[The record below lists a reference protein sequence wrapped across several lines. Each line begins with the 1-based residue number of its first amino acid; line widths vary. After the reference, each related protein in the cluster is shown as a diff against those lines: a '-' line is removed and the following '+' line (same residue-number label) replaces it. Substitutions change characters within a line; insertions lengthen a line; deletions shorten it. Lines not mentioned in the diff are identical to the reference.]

1 MRQAMLR
8 TLVPARTRASIAFL
22 TGRNRCNAGS
32 RCQQQARTLIERIQ
46 NALTTRSAEDEQQ
59 EDFVVVLARNNN
71 NNNNNKPTKKTT
83 RLSDAEVRACM
94 WLLDPEHMLRERHTR
109 ALALATL
116 QEALIQAQHERV
128 ASHERDAM
136 QEIIRELELLEAR
149 LYAGP
154 LAHCND
160 APGDDEA
167 RRALLLHLGRGME
180 LLAFDAT
187 AATAQP

>member
-1 MRQAMLR
+1 MLR

-46 NALTTRSAEDEQQ
+46 NALTTRSAEDEQ
-59 EDFVVVLARNNN
+59 EDFVVLARNNN

-187 AATAQP
+187 ATAQP